1 MTREGTGIVMTTHF
15 HRLLHL
21 NKVTAATTPLMEA
34 RAVISE
40 TVVFTET
47 TATMV
52 TALEGTVDEDPLSL
66 VLTIATTLN
75 HQADSPIV
83 SLQI

>member
-1 MTREGTGIVMTTHF
+1 MIGEGTGIVMTTRF
-15 HRLLHL
+15 HHLLHL

-34 RAVISE
+34 RVVTSE
-40 TVVFTET
+40 TAVFTET

-52 TALEGTVDEDPLSL
+52 TALEGTVDEGPLNL

-75 HQADSPIV
+75 PQADSPIV
-83 SLQI
+83 S

>member
-1 MTREGTGIVMTTHF
+1 MTGKDTEIVMTTRF
-15 HRLLHL
+15 HYLQHL

-34 RAVISE
+34 RVVTNETAVS
-40 TVVFTET
+40 TET

-52 TALEGTVDEDPLSL
+52 TTLEGMVDEDLLSV

-75 HQADSPIV
+75 PLADSLIV
-83 SLQI
+83 S